1 MGSGGVATESP
12 KRFLYD
18 DLDPYIYNYVYI
30 YIKLYIYKVPIES
43 HDLTLSTKKDADGY
57 WILCPIFQMD
67 ISDMAGAQTQLGD
80 YGEVE
85 GPLPSI

>member
-1 MGSGGVATESP
+1 MRV
-12 KRFLYD
+12 L
-18 DLDPYIYNYVYI
+18 LV
-30 YIKLYIYKVPIES
+30 YKVPIKS

-57 WILCPIFQMD
+57 WICPIFQMD

-85 GPLPSI
+85 GPVPSI